1 MSKLTSDDGA
11 ATIHG
16 HCDPAF
22 EPVREAFAAN
32 FAEDLEIGAAVAIQV
47 DGRTCVNLW
56 AGYASRAEQ
65 ALWTERTLVNV
76 YSTTKG
82 LSALCA
88 QRLVDQGALDLDQTV
103 AHYWPEFAAAGKGG
117 ITVHDLL
124 GHRAGLAALREKL
137 PHDAIYDQAQ
147 MASALARATPLWEP
161 GTKHAYHAQ
170 TFGFLVA
177 ELVRRVSGRS
187 LGRYFREEIAGP
199 LGADAHI
206 GLPAEDDARVAK
218 LTRPLGQ
225 KPIPGEMDLLH
236 VQRNQPESLTA
247 LAFSNPAGS
256 PGAVNTR
263 RWRGAE
269 IPSSNGHASA
279 IGLATVYGGIAAY
292 AAPSGGRGPLLSA
305 EGVARCAVEY
315 SYGPDEV
322 LRLVTRFGPG
332 FMLSQ
337 ADGPGRFGPNPRSFG
352 HPGLGGSIGF
362 ADPDAGLGFG
372 YVMNRA
378 GPEILVGAR
387 PRRLIDAVYA
397 CL

>member
-1 MSKLTSDDGA
+1 MSAELEAVTVY
-11 ATIHG
+11 G

-22 EPVREAFAAN
+22 EPVRDAFAAN
-32 FAEDLEIGAAVAIQV
+32 FAEGLEIGAAVAIQV

-65 ALWTERTLVNV
+65 TLWTDRTLVNV

-82 LSALCA
+82 FSALVA
-88 QRLVDQGALDLDQTV
+88 QRLVDEGLLDLDQRV
-103 AHYWPEFAAAGKGG
+103 AHYWPEFAAQGKGE
-117 ITVHDLL
+117 ITLHDLL
-124 GHRAGLAALREKL
+124 GHRAGLAALRERL
-137 PHDAIYDQAQ
+137 PHEAVYDQAR
-147 MASALARATPLWEP
+147 MASALASQAPLWPP

-177 ELVRRVSGRS
+177 ELVKRTSGRT
-187 LGRYFREEIAGP
+187 LGQYFREEIAGP

-225 KPIPGEMDLLH
+225 KPMPGEMDLLH
-236 VQRNQPESLTA
+236 VQRTEPDSLTT
-247 LAFSNPAGS
+247 LAFSNPASS

-263 RWRGAE
+263 RWRGSE

-279 IGLATVYGGIAAY
+279 LGLATVYGGVAAY
-292 AAPSGGRGPLLSA
+292 AARSGGRGPVLSA

-315 SYGPDEV
+315 SYGADEV

-337 ADGPGRFGPNPRSFG
+337 AEGPGRFGPNPRSFG

-378 GPEILVGAR
+378 GPDILVGAR
-387 PRRLIDAVYA
+387 PRRLIDALYE

>member
-1 MSKLTSDDGA
+1 MPAGA
-11 ATIHG
+11 DALAVNG

-22 EPVREAFAAN
+22 EPVREAFRSN
-32 FAEDLEIGAAVAIQV
+32 FEEQREVGAAVAVQI
-47 DGRTCVNLW
+47 DGRTCVDLW
-56 AGYASRAEQ
+56 AGLAARADRT
-65 ALWTERTLVNV
+65 LWTQRTLVNV

-82 LSALCA
+82 LAALCV
-88 QRLVDQGALDLDQTV
+88 QRLVDAAAIDLEQTV
-103 AHYWPEFAAAGKGG
+103 AHHWPEFAAAGKAE
-117 ITVHDLL
+117 ITVAQLL
-124 GHRAGLAALREKL
+124 GHRAGLAALRERL
-137 PHDAIYDQAQ
+137 PHEAIYDQAR
-147 MASALARATPLWEP
+147 MARALAEAAPLWEP

-170 TFGFLVA
+170 TFGFLLA
-177 ELVRRVSGRS
+177 ELVRRTTGRT
-187 LGRYFREEIAGP
+187 LGQYFREQIAGP

-206 GLPAEDDARVAK
+206 GLAAEDDARVAK
-218 LTRPLGQ
+218 LTRPLGEHAM
-225 KPIPGEMDLLH
+225 PGEMDLLR
-236 VQRNQPESLTA
+236 VQRTEPESLTA
-247 LAFSNPAGS
+247 LAFSNPQAA
-256 PGAVNTR
+256 PGAVNSR

-279 IGLATVYGGIAAY
+279 IGLATVYGAVAAD
-292 AAPSGGRGPLLSA
+292 AAGGGRVLSA

-315 SYGPDEV
+315 SYGQDEV

-337 ADGPGRFGPNPRSFG
+337 PSGPGRFGPNPRSFG

-378 GPEILVGAR
+378 GPDILVGER